1 MGQTSAPMTK
11 LFLEA
16 AAQPHN
22 AMGVCLAG
30 RCPIPSSGAG
40 DGTGGTAHTLVLGTR
55 VLLAADA
62 TRRGAHLISL
72 SLSLHARHLRSGEYR
87 SRFILMYTYELR
99 LGSEKRS
106 FGAGSKIA
114 QYVITGS
121 TAQKLSCKQRR
132 CKWHLAATML
142 AGVQRSHRASGLIRP
157 LPLAGRPGRSGRG

>member
-30 RCPIPSSGAG
+30 RRPIPSSGAG
-40 DGTGGTAHTLVLGTR
+40 DGTGGTAHTLVLGMR

-62 TRRGAHLISL
+62 TGRGAHLISL
-72 SLSLHARHLRSGEYR
+72 SLSLNARHVRSGVYR
-87 SRFILMYTYELR
+87 SRFILMYTYGLR
-99 LGSEKRS
+99 LESEKQS

-142 AGVQRSHRASGLIRP
+142 GGVQRSHRRVV
-157 LPLAGRPGRSGRG
+157 